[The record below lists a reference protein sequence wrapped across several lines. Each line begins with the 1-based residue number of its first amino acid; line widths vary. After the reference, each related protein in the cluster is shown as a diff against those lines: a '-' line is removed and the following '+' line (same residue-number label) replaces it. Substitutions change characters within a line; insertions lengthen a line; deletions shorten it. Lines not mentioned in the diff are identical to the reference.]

1 MEINKYIDKL
11 KKYPSAWLGHGLL
24 AAQLVDDFKPNV
36 VVDLGVDYG
45 YSTFCF
51 GYHNIGNVYGV
62 DWFQGDQHAG
72 SRDTYDRVIEL
83 YEELKKEHNLSNI
96 EFIKGDFDEV
106 AKTWDKQI
114 DILHIDGFHSYEAVK
129 NDFETWSKFC
139 HDDSII
145 LFHDTLSFPNTVG
158 TFFEELDGF
167 KINKTDSFGLGI
179 LTKSET
185 IHNKISSWI

>member
-11 KKYPSAWLGHGLL
+11 KRYPTAWLGHGLF
-24 AAQLVDDFKPNV
+24 ATQLVEEFKPNV

-83 YEELKKEHNLSNI
+83 YNELKKGHDFSNI

-114 DILHIDGFHSYEAVK
+114 DILHVDGFHSYEAVK

-139 HDDSII
+139 TEDSII
-145 LFHDTLSFPNTVG
+145 LFHDTISFPTTVG
-158 TFFEELDGF
+158 KFFEELDGF

-185 IHNKISSWI
+185 KYNKILSWI